1 MISEKNIVHKIYH
14 VIFLILYCLLI
25 LSSILYNSA
34 KLVSLRCIGWITLI
48 FGIVVLLGSIQSRKK
63 AHFEETLV
71 ESGIYAI
78 VRHPEFLVHIL
89 IILSLILITQQ
100 VVNLVIGAILI
111 LLLYFAMIEEEKRNI
126 DKFGDTYRSYM
137 QRVPRINLLVG
148 IKRMHNKKRLK

>member
-1 MISEKNIVHKIYH
+1 
-14 VIFLILYCLLI
+14 
-25 LSSILYNSA
+25 
-34 KLVSLRCIGWITLI
+34 LI